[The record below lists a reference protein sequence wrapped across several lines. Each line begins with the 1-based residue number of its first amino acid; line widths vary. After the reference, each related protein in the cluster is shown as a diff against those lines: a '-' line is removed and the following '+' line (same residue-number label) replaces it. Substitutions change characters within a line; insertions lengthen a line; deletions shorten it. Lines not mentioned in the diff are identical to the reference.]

1 MFRAVVALLLFFSGC
16 AMAQTPY
23 SGSPSRP
30 RSAAQHYTMMKQ
42 RAESDF
48 HYLLSHLLQF
58 SSNQEQNYLNRAV
71 DEMHR
76 ALRTQSHSS
85 FLHLELARLHVKQG
99 DLDSALQAC
108 QRAIGLAPESHEAH
122 SLLGR
127 IHTFRRDSRAAQVA
141 FRKSI
146 TLHPGRRPPISTSA
160 PFLPKPDNGMRP
172 SPSLRNCCR

>member
-99 DLDSALQAC
+99 DLNCGPA
-108 QRAIGLAPESHEAH
+108 GLPARH
-122 SLLGR
+122 R
-127 IHTFRRDSRAAQVA
+127 
-141 FRKSI
+141 
-146 TLHPGRRPPISTSA
+146 PGPRVPRGPLPPRQN
-160 PFLPKPDNGMRP
+160 PHLPTR
-172 SPSLRNCCR
+172 

>member
-1 MFRAVVALLLFFSGC
+1 
-16 AMAQTPY
+16 MAQTPY

-76 ALRTQSHSS
+76 ALRTP
-85 FLHLELARLHVKQG
+85 
-99 DLDSALQAC
+99 
-108 QRAIGLAPESHEAH
+108 I
-122 SLLGR
+122 
-127 IHTFRRDSRAAQVA
+127 A
-141 FRKSI
+141 FQLPASG
-146 TLHPGRRPPISTSA
+146 TRPPA
-160 PFLPKPDNGMRP
+160 R
-172 SPSLRNCCR
+172 